1 MHEFSLA
8 MNVVELA
15 EKEAKNHGVS
25 KILEIEIEVGDLSG
39 IEPETFQ
46 SALGIAVEKTLLEKT
61 LIRINRIPGRGV
73 CSECNKEYEMRERL
87 ALCPVCNG
95 FPSEIS
101 GGMEFRVI
109 SLLAE

>member
-39 IEPETFQ
+39 VEPETFQ
-46 SALGIAVEKTLLEKT
+46 SAFG
-61 LIRINRIPGRGV
+61 N
-73 CSECNKEYEMRERL
+73 CS
-87 ALCPVCNG
+87 
-95 FPSEIS
+95 
-101 GGMEFRVI
+101 
-109 SLLAE
+109 

>member
-15 EKEAKNHGVS
+15 EREAKNHSVL

-39 IEPETFQ
+39 VEPETFQ
-46 SALGIAVEKTLLEKT
+46 SALEIVVEKTLLEKT
-61 LIRINRIPGRGV
+61 LIRITRIQGRGI
-73 CSECNKEYEMRERL
+73 CGECNKAYEMKERL
-87 ALCPVCNG
+87 ALCPDCNG
-95 FPSEIS
+95 FPSEIT
-101 GGMEFRVI
+101 GGTEFRVV